1 MSQNQQNQIINDPL
15 MNRQLALESEMA
27 ARGADAFRKVCA
39 DAKADGN
46 ESTTTY
52 GSQLIRRAIKPVADG
67 IKAFLAA
74 AADGT
79 PGRKHL
85 AVKYL
90 REVSPDVAAFLTL
103 RACLNLVSTRASLQK
118 AATAVAS
125 ALETEVRLAVFKAAD
140 LDGYRK
146 ATKTVEGASNEHY
159 RATVYRCIAGRN
171 GVQLPS
177 WPRADQVILG
187 QKLIEIVM
195 ETTGYIEIVQDYK
208 SKSARRA
215 STSTAAAY
223 TYSVVGTPRCLEWI
237 TKLED
242 YTALTAAE
250 FLPTVIPPN
259 PWAGTHGG
267 GYYSL
272 HQPLKLVKT
281 GNGNYLEELSLLADE
296 MPVLYE
302 ALNAMQDTGYTV
314 NGPVREVMRQLWES
328 GGIVA
333 GLPNREAY
341 TLPLCPICGAEIPM
355 FQQRGLGQRHA
366 CFDKEEHTETLRGWK
381 KEAAL
386 IYERNVSM
394 LSKRIQ
400 FAKTL
405 WLADKFKEEA
415 AIYFPMQ
422 LDFRG
427 RVYAVPAFLNPQGAE
442 YAKGLLLFSEGKA
455 LDTPEAVKWL
465 AIHGANTFGQDKI
478 SLDERCAWVG
488 ENEAAILATVENPYD
503 NRWWHDADKPWQFLA
518 FCFEWAAYKKAVA
531 GGEIFISH
539 LPVAMDGSC
548 NGIQIFSL
556 MLRDP
561 VGGMATNLL
570 PSERPQDIYQIVCD
584 KTLET
589 LAHDADHGVVV
600 TRKDEEEE
608 WYDEKDMAR
617 RLLAFGLNRK
627 TTKRQVMVLPYGGTF
642 QACCEY
648 TLEHLSERL
657 DAGEG
662 SEDTVHMGNAFVA
675 ARYLADRIW
684 DAIDSTVVAARVA
697 MNYLQQLASLAAT
710 EGLPVVWTTPVG
722 FLVSQAYYDMRKYLV
737 KTRLGAS
744 ILQLALREEGEEKTI
759 DKRRQRNGISPN
771 FVHSL
776 DAAAMCQSIHLA
788 RKVGVSSFMMVH
800 DSYGTH
806 AVDAAALAQSLR
818 EAFVDMFTNRDVLAN
833 LRDEVAA
840 MLPDDKKSKLPPL
853 PAKGDLDV
861 TKVLQ
866 SAFFFA

>member
-1 MSQNQQNQIINDPL
+1 MSQNQQNQISGNPI
-15 MNRQLALESEMA
+15 MERQLALEAEMA
-27 ARGADAFRKVCA
+27 ARGADAFRKACA
-39 DAKADGN
+39 DARTDGK
-46 ESTTTY
+46 ESTTVY
-52 GSQLIRRAIKPVADG
+52 GSQLIRRAIKPVENG
-67 IKAFLAA
+67 IKAFMAA
-74 AADGT
+74 ASNGT
-79 PGRKHL
+79 PGRKHI

-103 RACLNLVSTRASLQK
+103 RACLNLVSTRSTLQN
-118 AATAVAS
+118 AAITVAS
-125 ALETEVRLAVFKAAD
+125 ALETEVRLIAFKAAN
-140 LDGYRK
+140 LDEYRK
-146 ATKTVEGASNEHY
+146 ATKAVEGAGNEHY
-159 RATVYRCIAGRN
+159 RATVYNYIAGKN
-171 GVQLPS
+171 NVPLPS
-177 WPRADQVILG
+177 WPKADKVLLG
-187 QKLIEIVM
+187 HKLIEIVM
-195 ETTGYIEIVQDYK
+195 ETTGYVEVIQDFK
-208 SKSARRA
+208 SKSAGRA
-215 STSTAAAY
+215 STSHNAAY
-223 TYSVVGTPRCLEWI
+223 TYHVVGTSRCLEWI
-237 TKLED
+237 IKLEE
-242 YTALTAAE
+242 YTALATAE
-250 FLPTVIPPN
+250 YMPTVIPPK
-259 PWAGTHGG
+259 PWTGTHGG

-281 GNGNYLEELSLLADE
+281 GNDNYLEELSLLADE

-302 ALNAMQDTGYTV
+302 ALNAMQDTGYII
-314 NGPVREVMRQLWES
+314 NGPVLEVMRQLWES

-341 TLPLCPICGAEIPM
+341 ALPRCPICGAEIPM

-366 CFDKEEHTETLRGWK
+366 CFDREEHTEALRGWK

-405 WLADKFKEEA
+405 WLADKFKEET

-442 YAKGLLLFSEGKA
+442 YAKGLLLFSERKA

-478 SLDERCAWVG
+478 SLDERCSWVK
-488 ENEAAILATVENPYD
+488 ENEAVILATVENPYD

-518 FCFEWAAYKKAVA
+518 FCFEWAAYKKAA
-531 GGEIFISH
+531 ADGKIFISH

-589 LAHDADHGVVV
+589 LAHDADHGVAV
-600 TRKDEEEE
+600 TCKDGDEE

-617 RLLAFGLNRK
+617 RLLAFGLSRK

-648 TLEHLSERL
+648 TLEHISERL
-657 DAGEG
+657 DGGEG
-662 SEDTVHMGNAFVA
+662 SEDTIHTGNAFTA
-675 ARYLADRIW
+675 SRYLADRIW
-684 DAIDSTVVAARVA
+684 GAIDCTVVAARAA
-697 MNYLQQLASLAAT
+697 MNYLQQLASIAAT

-722 FLVSQAYYDMRKYLV
+722 FLVSQAYYDMREYRV
-737 KTRLGAS
+737 KTHLGATM
-744 ILQLALREEGEEKTI
+744 IRLILREEGEEKTI

-788 RKVGVSSFMMVH
+788 RQSGVSSFMMVH

-806 AVDAAALAQSLR
+806 AADAVALGAALR
-818 EAFVDMFTNRDVLAN
+818 KAFVDMFANRDVLAD
-833 LRDEVAA
+833 LREEVAA

-853 PAKGDLDV
+853 PVNGDLDV